1 MLNKILDCAPSTT
14 VTDCTK
20 YERDISPN
28 DDGQSKVQVNFY
40 VEGFSSVKVSTTV
53 T

>member
-1 MLNKILDCAPSTT
+1 MLNKILDCKPN
-14 VTDCTK
+14 VNDCIK

-28 DDGQSKVQVNFY
+28 DDGQTKVQVNFY